1 MLSFLPVCIENV
13 MQLRP
18 YMEKQ
23 PFRFCDY
30 TVGSIFQWR
39 AYFST
44 RFAIQDDMLH
54 VSVDYPG
61 EGRYYSFPVGPGDI
75 GGAFDAIEEDA
86 LARGQAL
93 RFCCV
98 PAEAVPVLEAR
109 YGDRCLLSTR
119 RDWADYLYSA
129 GDLTRFPGKR
139 YHTQR
144 SHLNRFNRENPAARF
159 VPVDADT
166 LPGAVAFLDGY
177 ERHMPAHR
185 VIEAEEM
192 RRSKE
197 LLHYATRLNQKAGFV
212 ETGGVVVALAIG
224 EVVGDTL
231 YVHVEK
237 ARLDYPGAYQAIVS
251 QFAAYACADAV
262 QYINREDD
270 SGEEGLRYSKMA
282 YRPVRLIDKYW
293 AQIRPATA

>member
-1 MLSFLPVCIENV
+1 MLPFSPVSIDNV
-13 MQLRP
+13 MRLQP
-18 YMEKQ
+18 FVQAQ

-30 TVGSIFQWR
+30 TVGTIFQWR

-44 RFAIQDDMLH
+44 CFAIQDNMLH

-61 EGRYYSFPVGPGDI
+61 EGRYYGFPIGTGDI
-75 GGAFDAIEEDA
+75 SSALDAIEEDA
-86 LARGQAL
+86 LSRGQAL

-98 PAEAVPVLEAR
+98 PVEAVALFEER
-109 YGDRCLLSTR
+109 YKDRCLLSTR
-119 RDWADYLYSA
+119 RDWADYLYNA
-129 GDLTRFPGKR
+129 EDLIYFPGKR

-144 SHLNRFNRENPAARF
+144 NHLNRFTRDNPNARF
-159 VPVDADT
+159 VQVDENT
-166 LPGAVAFLDGY
+166 LAHAIAFLDGY
-177 ERHMPAHR
+177 ERHMPAHK

-197 LLHYATRLNQKAGFV
+197 LLRYATCLNQQAGYI
-212 ETGGVVVALAIG
+212 ETDGTVVAMAIG

-237 ARLDYPGAYQAIVS
+237 ARVDYPGAYQAIVS
-251 QFAAYACADAV
+251 QFAASAYTPALR
-262 QYINREDD
+262 YINREDD

-282 YRPVRLIDKYW
+282 YRPIRLIDKYW
-293 AQIRPATA
+293 ATIRSNNT

>member
-1 MLSFLPVCIENV
+1 MLSFSPVCIENA

-18 YMEKQ
+18 YVEKQ

-30 TVGSIFQWR
+30 TIGSIFQWR

-44 RFAIQDDMLH
+44 CFAIRDDMLH

-61 EGRYYSFPVGPGDI
+61 EGRYYSFPVGPGDVS
-75 GGAFDAIEEDA
+75 GAFDAIEEDA
-86 LARGQAL
+86 LSRGQAL

-98 PAEAVPVLEAR
+98 PEEAVLLLEAR
-109 YGDRCLLSTR
+109 YGERCLLSTR
-119 RDWADYLYSA
+119 RDWADYLYNA
-129 GDLTRFPGKR
+129 ADLIHFPGKR

-144 SHLNRFNRENPAARF
+144 NHLNRFIRDNPGARF
-159 VPVDADT
+159 VPVDAST
-166 LPGAVAFLDGY
+166 LPQAITFLDGY
-177 ERHMPAHR
+177 ARHVPAHK

-197 LLHYATRLNQKAGFV
+197 LLCYATRLNQKAGFI
-212 ETGGVVVALAIG
+212 ETNGIVVALAIG

-237 ARLDYPGAYQAIVS
+237 ARVDYAGAYQAIVS
-251 QFAAYACADAV
+251 QFAAYACTEGV
-262 QYINREDD
+262 LYINREDD

-282 YRPVRLIDKYW
+282 YRPIRLIDKYW
-293 AQIRPATA
+293 AQICPVGA